1 MKDEMYE
8 QEKQSE
14 DEVIQEQADLQKQEE
29 TAEMSEAEAI
39 EAETDAKEVK
49 AESGEGSETK
59 TGTEKKKK
67 EMTLQKKWGMVVA
80 MALVFGLIAGGTMYG
95 VNAAANR
102 LYSQNHISQTDTT
115 EASTSE
121 SSSGVAQVADNAMP
135 SVVTIS
141 TMSVEEMR
149 SFFGG
154 TQQYEV
160 EGAGTGVI
168 IGENDTELLIATNNH
183 VVEGASSL
191 SVGFIDESTVSAEI
205 KGTDA
210 ENDLAVISVK
220 LSDISTDTMNQIKI
234 ASIGDSD
241 ELQLGEQVV
250 AIGNALGYGQSVT
263 SGYVSALNR
272 DLSLTDESGNTINS
286 TGLIQTDAAINPGN
300 SGGAL
305 LNMNGEL
312 IGINEAKS
320 GTTSSGTTVDN
331 IGFAIP
337 INKAQES
344 LQNLMNQETREKV
357 SEDQA
362 SYIGIQGASV
372 SSDEQ
377 EKFSIP
383 AGVVVA
389 SVVEDGPAAQAGIQ
403 EGDIIT
409 ELDGRSVSSIEGL
422 QDTLQYY
429 AAGETVDIV
438 VQRAHHVADN
448 LLYGTAAVVFDF
460 YRFFHRHGAVG
471 YGARLVKAQHVDP
484 RQHFDAIQFLHKGV
498 AFSEAYYRNRQR
510 NAGQQKRP
518 RRYQRNNAAR
528 RFTDGKH
535 NGVAA
540 GWSVVEVVEER
551 KHGNRHNQHGY
562 DFQHQIERFKQ
573 FGARFAVFFSLQRQP
588 FDIIMLADFV
598 NFRHAFAA
606 CHETAGVKR
615 VAFLF
620 EHRHRFARQH

>member
-8 QEKQSE
+8 QENQSE
-14 DEVIQEQADLQKQEE
+14 DEVIQEQTDLQKQEE
-29 TAEMSEAEAI
+29 AAKMAEAEAT

-438 VQRAHHVADN
+438 VQRADSGSYQEQT
-448 LLYGTAAVVFDF
+448 LSITLGS
-460 YRFFHRHGAVG
+460 
-471 YGARLVKAQHVDP
+471 AQ
-484 RQHFDAIQFLHKGV
+484 DA
-498 AFSEAYYRNRQR
+498 ET
-510 NAGQQKRP
+510 
-518 RRYQRNNAAR
+518 NN
-528 RFTDGKH
+528 
-535 NGVAA
+535 
-540 GWSVVEVVEER
+540 
-551 KHGNRHNQHGY
+551 
-562 DFQHQIERFKQ
+562 
-573 FGARFAVFFSLQRQP
+573 
-588 FDIIMLADFV
+588 
-598 NFRHAFAA
+598 
-606 CHETAGVKR
+606 
-615 VAFLF
+615 
-620 EHRHRFARQH
+620 

>member
-8 QEKQSE
+8 QENQSE

-39 EAETDAKEVK
+39 EAETGAKEVK

-357 SEDQA
+357 SENQA

-438 VQRAHHVADN
+438 VQRADN
-448 LLYGTAAVVFDF
+448 GSYQEQTLSITLGS
-460 YRFFHRHGAVG
+460 
-471 YGARLVKAQHVDP
+471 AQ
-484 RQHFDAIQFLHKGV
+484 DA
-498 AFSEAYYRNRQR
+498 ET
-510 NAGQQKRP
+510 
-518 RRYQRNNAAR
+518 NN
-528 RFTDGKH
+528 
-535 NGVAA
+535 
-540 GWSVVEVVEER
+540 
-551 KHGNRHNQHGY
+551 
-562 DFQHQIERFKQ
+562 
-573 FGARFAVFFSLQRQP
+573 
-588 FDIIMLADFV
+588 
-598 NFRHAFAA
+598 
-606 CHETAGVKR
+606 
-615 VAFLF
+615 
-620 EHRHRFARQH
+620 

>member
-8 QEKQSE
+8 QENQSE
-14 DEVIQEQADLQKQEE
+14 DEVIQEQTDLQKQEE
-29 TAEMSEAEAI
+29 TAEMSEAEAT

-59 TGTEKKKK
+59 TGTKKKKK

-80 MALVFGLIAGGTMYG
+80 MALVFGLIAGGAMYG

-168 IGENDTELLIATNNH
+168 IGKNDTELLIATNNH

-438 VQRAHHVADN
+438 VQRADN
-448 LLYGTAAVVFDF
+448 GSYQEQTLSITLGS
-460 YRFFHRHGAVG
+460 
-471 YGARLVKAQHVDP
+471 AQ
-484 RQHFDAIQFLHKGV
+484 DA
-498 AFSEAYYRNRQR
+498 ET
-510 NAGQQKRP
+510 
-518 RRYQRNNAAR
+518 NN
-528 RFTDGKH
+528 
-535 NGVAA
+535 
-540 GWSVVEVVEER
+540 
-551 KHGNRHNQHGY
+551 
-562 DFQHQIERFKQ
+562 
-573 FGARFAVFFSLQRQP
+573 
-588 FDIIMLADFV
+588 
-598 NFRHAFAA
+598 
-606 CHETAGVKR
+606 
-615 VAFLF
+615 
-620 EHRHRFARQH
+620 

>member
-8 QEKQSE
+8 QENQSE

-29 TAEMSEAEAI
+29 TAEMSEAEAT

-438 VQRAHHVADN
+438 VQRADN
-448 LLYGTAAVVFDF
+448 GSYQEQTLSITLGS
-460 YRFFHRHGAVG
+460 
-471 YGARLVKAQHVDP
+471 AQ
-484 RQHFDAIQFLHKGV
+484 DA
-498 AFSEAYYRNRQR
+498 ET
-510 NAGQQKRP
+510 
-518 RRYQRNNAAR
+518 NN
-528 RFTDGKH
+528 
-535 NGVAA
+535 
-540 GWSVVEVVEER
+540 
-551 KHGNRHNQHGY
+551 
-562 DFQHQIERFKQ
+562 
-573 FGARFAVFFSLQRQP
+573 
-588 FDIIMLADFV
+588 
-598 NFRHAFAA
+598 
-606 CHETAGVKR
+606 
-615 VAFLF
+615 
-620 EHRHRFARQH
+620 

>member
-8 QEKQSE
+8 QENQSE

-29 TAEMSEAEAI
+29 TAEMSEAEAT

-49 AESGEGSETK
+49 AESGEGAETK

-220 LSDISTDTMNQIKI
+220 HSDISTDTMNQIKI

-438 VQRAHHVADN
+438 VQRADN
-448 LLYGTAAVVFDF
+448 GSYQEQTLSITLGS
-460 YRFFHRHGAVG
+460 
-471 YGARLVKAQHVDP
+471 AQ
-484 RQHFDAIQFLHKGV
+484 DA
-498 AFSEAYYRNRQR
+498 ET
-510 NAGQQKRP
+510 
-518 RRYQRNNAAR
+518 NN
-528 RFTDGKH
+528 
-535 NGVAA
+535 
-540 GWSVVEVVEER
+540 
-551 KHGNRHNQHGY
+551 
-562 DFQHQIERFKQ
+562 
-573 FGARFAVFFSLQRQP
+573 
-588 FDIIMLADFV
+588 
-598 NFRHAFAA
+598 
-606 CHETAGVKR
+606 
-615 VAFLF
+615 
-620 EHRHRFARQH
+620 

>member
-8 QEKQSE
+8 QENQSE
-14 DEVIQEQADLQKQEE
+14 DEVIQEQTDLQKQEE
-29 TAEMSEAEAI
+29 TAEMSEAEAT

-241 ELQLGEQVV
+241 KLQLGEQVV

-357 SEDQA
+357 SEDQD

-438 VQRAHHVADN
+438 VQRADN
-448 LLYGTAAVVFDF
+448 GSYQEQTLSITLGS
-460 YRFFHRHGAVG
+460 
-471 YGARLVKAQHVDP
+471 AQ
-484 RQHFDAIQFLHKGV
+484 DA
-498 AFSEAYYRNRQR
+498 ET
-510 NAGQQKRP
+510 
-518 RRYQRNNAAR
+518 NN
-528 RFTDGKH
+528 
-535 NGVAA
+535 
-540 GWSVVEVVEER
+540 
-551 KHGNRHNQHGY
+551 
-562 DFQHQIERFKQ
+562 
-573 FGARFAVFFSLQRQP
+573 
-588 FDIIMLADFV
+588 
-598 NFRHAFAA
+598 
-606 CHETAGVKR
+606 
-615 VAFLF
+615 
-620 EHRHRFARQH
+620 

>member
-8 QEKQSE
+8 QENQSE

-29 TAEMSEAEAI
+29 TAEMSEAEAT

-59 TGTEKKKK
+59 TGTKKKKK

-80 MALVFGLIAGGTMYG
+80 MALVFGLIAGGAMYG

-154 TQQYEV
+154 TQQHEV

-438 VQRAHHVADN
+438 VQRADSGSYQEQT
-448 LLYGTAAVVFDF
+448 LSITLGS
-460 YRFFHRHGAVG
+460 
-471 YGARLVKAQHVDP
+471 AQ
-484 RQHFDAIQFLHKGV
+484 DA
-498 AFSEAYYRNRQR
+498 ET
-510 NAGQQKRP
+510 
-518 RRYQRNNAAR
+518 NN
-528 RFTDGKH
+528 
-535 NGVAA
+535 
-540 GWSVVEVVEER
+540 
-551 KHGNRHNQHGY
+551 
-562 DFQHQIERFKQ
+562 
-573 FGARFAVFFSLQRQP
+573 
-588 FDIIMLADFV
+588 
-598 NFRHAFAA
+598 
-606 CHETAGVKR
+606 
-615 VAFLF
+615 
-620 EHRHRFARQH
+620 

>member
-8 QEKQSE
+8 QENQSE

-95 VNAAANR
+95 VNTAANR

-438 VQRAHHVADN
+438 VQRADN
-448 LLYGTAAVVFDF
+448 GSYQEQTLSITLGS
-460 YRFFHRHGAVG
+460 
-471 YGARLVKAQHVDP
+471 AQ
-484 RQHFDAIQFLHKGV
+484 DA
-498 AFSEAYYRNRQR
+498 ET
-510 NAGQQKRP
+510 
-518 RRYQRNNAAR
+518 NN
-528 RFTDGKH
+528 
-535 NGVAA
+535 
-540 GWSVVEVVEER
+540 
-551 KHGNRHNQHGY
+551 
-562 DFQHQIERFKQ
+562 
-573 FGARFAVFFSLQRQP
+573 
-588 FDIIMLADFV
+588 
-598 NFRHAFAA
+598 
-606 CHETAGVKR
+606 
-615 VAFLF
+615 
-620 EHRHRFARQH
+620 